1 MITKKRNLRTGR
13 SLWEVHKTPKLKFGR
28 HPKLDFYDVV
38 IIGCGVSGAL
48 VAEQLSQ
55 LDLRILAIDRRVP
68 ASGSTSASTALIQ
81 WEIDQPLIELA
92 KKKGWKHAS
101 AAYVASAKAVKSL
114 RKRIV
119 ALKLSCEIVD
129 RDTLLIAGTEM
140 GRNDLAKEVRQRQK
154 LRLPS
159 VLLDHAELL
168 KKYGFDREAAIESR
182 GSLELNPRQL
192 ALGMLDHAMR
202 RGVEVVTP
210 INVVGLDASKAGV
223 FLTLDDGTVIA
234 ARKVIVASGYEAL
247 PELPSPKYDLIST
260 WALATVKQ
268 RPDQLWPRKALVWE
282 ASDPY
287 LYFRTTSDN
296 RIIVGGEDATFS
308 NPQLRDSLISTKS
321 KRILGKFGKLWPH
334 ATLEAD
340 YEWAGTF
347 ADSPTGLPMIG
358 EVPALPNV
366 FAVLGSGGNGIT
378 FSALASDLAKSWVQG
393 KAHRLAPVFAI
404 MA

>member
-13 SLWEVHKTPKLKFGR
+13 SLWEAHKAPELKFGR
-28 HPKLDFYDVV
+28 HPKSDFYDVV

-55 LDLRILAIDRRVP
+55 LDLRILAIDRRAP

-81 WEIDQPLIELA
+81 WEIDQPLVELT
-92 KKKGWKHAS
+92 KKRGWKQAS
-101 AAYVASAKAVKSL
+101 AAYVASAKAVKAL

-119 ALKLSCEIVD
+119 SLKVNCEMEE

-140 GRNDLAKEVRQRQK
+140 RKDDLAKEVRQRHK
-154 LRLPS
+154 LGLPS
-159 VLLDHAELL
+159 VLLDQEKLL
-168 KKYGFDREAAIESR
+168 KKYGFDREAAIESK

-192 ALGMLDHAMR
+192 ALGMLDQAMR

-210 INVVGLDASKAGV
+210 VNVTGLDASKAGV
-223 FLTLDDGTVIA
+223 FLTLEDGTVIA
-234 ARKVIVASGYEAL
+234 ARRVIVASGYEAL

-287 LYFRTTSDN
+287 LYFRTTSDS
-296 RIIVGGEDATFS
+296 RIIVGGEDARFS
-308 NPQLRDSLISTKS
+308 NPQLRDQLIAMKS
-321 KRILGKFGKLWPH
+321 KRILNKFGKLWPH
-334 ATLEAD
+334 ATLEAEF
-340 YEWAGTF
+340 EWAGTF

-378 FSALASDLAKSWVQG
+378 FSVIASDLAKAWVMG
-393 KAHRLAPVFAI
+393 KTHKLTSVFAI
-404 MA
+404 TA